1 MYKPVEC
8 LRALCRDM
16 VANAD
21 SGHLGMS
28 LGASTLVYTLFRNFL
43 NVSPKNPDFINRD
56 RIVFSAGHCTPLIY
70 SILHLCGYDI
80 TIEDLKKFRQIDSC
94 TPGHPEVQTC
104 GIDCSTGALGQGL
117 ACAVGLAMAE
127 AHLASIFNRGNLK
140 LFDHYTYAIVG
151 EGCLMEGVS
160 YEAMSLA
167 GENNLNKLIVLY
179 DCNQTTL
186 DGNLTNVFSEDLE
199 KRVIA
204 QGFNVFKV
212 NATDD
217 IAGITKAISDAKN
230 SNRPSFVVVPSVIG
244 LGTNLAGK
252 SSAHAMKLTQFD
264 CSAYRDQCG
273 LPSEMFNIPIDMY
286 RHYQELMAKADKME
300 REYAQTLDEY
310 RRKYKNEFDL
320 FTKFV
325 KSDFSLNFN
334 LDFSLT
340 KSGRDAGNMCL
351 NALFGNAPNL
361 FGGSADLASSTK
373 AYLSDGK
380 NFSSSNYLG
389 SNISFG
395 VREFSMACICTGI
408 SLHGGLVP
416 FASTFLTFADY
427 MKPALRMCAQMRAK
441 GLFIFTH
448 DSIRVG
454 EDGASHEPIEQIDE
468 LRSIPNLTVFRPC
481 CYAEVQY
488 AYKYAY
494 KNNGP
499 TVIILSKE
507 KLANLNPNIQDM
519 AEGVYAVYRAENPCC
534 NIIASGYE
542 MHLAIE
548 VRDNL
553 TKLGYDANIY
563 SILCMPKRYNLNS
576 PVNVNCVIECASA
589 YTLSSLINPCGM
601 LVCTREFGLSG
612 RGDNVYI
619 KRGFSADKITKL
631 LINLCKNNKTMK

>member
-8 LRALCRDM
+8 LRALARDM
-16 VANAD
+16 VANSD

-28 LGASTLVYTLFRNFL
+28 LGASTLVYALFRNCL

-56 RIVFSAGHCTPLIY
+56 RVVFSAGHCTPLIY
-70 SILHLCGYDI
+70 SVLHMCGYDI

-127 AHLASIFNRGNLK
+127 EHLASIFNKGDLK

-167 GENNLNKLIVLY
+167 GENNLSKLIVLY

-186 DGNLTNVFSEDLE
+186 DGSINNVFDEDLE
-199 KRVIA
+199 KRVTA
-204 QGFNVFKV
+204 QGFDVFKV
-212 NATDD
+212 KATDD

-230 SNRPSFVVVPSVIG
+230 SPRPSFIIVPSVLG
-244 LGTNLAGK
+244 LGTSLAGSNK
-252 SSAHAMKLTQFD
+252 AHAMKVTKSD
-264 CSAYRDQCG
+264 CVSYREQCG
-273 LPSEMFNIPIDMY
+273 LPDEMFNIPVDMY
-286 RHYQELMAKADKME
+286 RHYQELQAKAEKME
-300 REYAQTLDEY
+300 REYAQTLSEY
-310 RRKYKNEFDL
+310 KRQYKKEFEL

-325 KSDFSLNFN
+325 KGDFPLNFN

-340 KSGRDAGNMCL
+340 KSGRDAGFQVL
-351 NALFGNAPNL
+351 NAMFENAPNL

-373 AYLSDGK
+373 VYLSSGK
-380 NFSSSNYLG
+380 NFSSSNYSG
-389 SNISFG
+389 CNISFG

-408 SLHGGLVP
+408 SLHGGLFP
-416 FASTFLTFADY
+416 FASTFLTFSDY
-427 MKPALRMCAQMRAK
+427 LKPALRMCAQMHAK

-454 EDGASHEPIEQIDE
+454 EDGASHEPVEQIDA
-468 LRSIPNLTVFRPC
+468 LRSIPNLTVFRPS
-481 CYAEVQY
+481 CYAEVLY

-494 KNNGP
+494 TNDGP
-499 TVIILSKE
+499 TVVILSKE
-507 KLANLNPNIQDM
+507 ALPIISPAESDM
-519 AEGVYAVYRAENPCC
+519 ADGVYAVYRAENPCC
-534 NIIASGYE
+534 NILASGYE
-542 MHLAIE
+542 MHLALE
-548 VRDNL
+548 VRENIK
-553 TKLGYDANIY
+553 KLGYDANVY
-563 SILCMPKRYNLNS
+563 SILRMPKKYSLNS
-576 PVNVNCVIECASA
+576 AVNVNCVIECSSA

-601 LVCTREFGLSG
+601 LVCTRDFGLSG
-612 RGDNVYI
+612 RGDNVYLR
-619 KRGFSADKITKL
+619 RGFSAEKITKL
-631 LINLCKNNKTMK
+631 LVNLCKNNKTIK